1 MGTLNNLNN
10 IVVQLQTHAA
20 TIGITLGGLMIA
32 IYAIMI
38 MLSTDTSPMANRNK
52 WDNLQKV
59 LICAGIIA
67 GTGAFMQFALDLGHM
82 L

>member
-1 MGTLNNLNN
+1 MGTLNNLND
-10 IVVQLQTHAA
+10 ILAQLKTHAV
-20 TIGITLGGLMIA
+20 TIGITVGGLMIA

-38 MLSTDTSPMANRNK
+38 MFSTDTSPMANRTK

-67 GTGAFMQFALDLGHM
+67 GTGALMQFAQDLGHM

>member
-1 MGTLNNLNN
+1 MGTLNNLNT
-10 IVVQLQTHAA
+10 IVTQLQQHAA
-20 TIGITLGGLMIA
+20 TIGITLAGLMIG
-32 IYAIMI
+32 IYCMMI
-38 MLSTDTSPMANRNK
+38 MLSHDNSAMANRNK

-67 GTGAFMQFALDLGHM
+67 GTGAFMQFAQGLGKM

>member
-1 MGTLNNLNN
+1 MGTLDNLDT
-10 IVVQLQTHAA
+10 ILAQLKTHAA
-20 TIGITLGGLMIA
+20 TIGITIGGLMIA

-38 MLSTDTSPMANRNK
+38 MLSTDTSPMANRTK

-67 GTGAFMQFALDLGHM
+67 GAGALMQFAQNLGQM